1 MSDLS
6 DAQVAEFKEAFKLF
20 DADGDGTITTEVST
34 IITFELFLVMVLLN
48 CLMVMVISQ
57 LQNLFAPNANGIIK
71 TFKLSND

>member
-34 IITFELFLVMVLLN
+34 IN
-48 CLMVMVISQ
+48 
-57 LQNLFAPNANGIIK
+57 
-71 TFKLSND
+71 TFKLFVADGDGTTQLR

>member
-34 IITFELFLVMVLLN
+34 INHSKLFDADGDGTHRCKKGWN
-48 CLMVMVISQ
+48 
-57 LQNLFAPNANGIIK
+57 K
-71 TFKLSND
+71 